1 MKRINCKV
9 ALPETIMAKLE
20 DVSLASNETTG
31 TVIRVLLAA
40 QLLRPSEVLLA
51 AQTMSVGA
59 GDRRLATDE

>member
-40 QLLRPSEVLLA
+40 Q
-51 AQTMSVGA
+51 TMSVGA